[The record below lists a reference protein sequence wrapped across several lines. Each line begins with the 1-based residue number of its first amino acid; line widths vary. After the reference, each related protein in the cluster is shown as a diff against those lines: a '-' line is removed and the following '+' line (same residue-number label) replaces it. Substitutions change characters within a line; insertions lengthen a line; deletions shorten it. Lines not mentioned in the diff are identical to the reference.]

1 MLDRQPASFFVSL
14 PLRTL
19 VVHPFRPDF
28 SNDLLPKLHAELW
41 SDWFGYL
48 HGGWATPTRLER
60 VTGSMQSVLG
70 LAADALA
77 VAGLLAL
84 ALPALVRAVRRRE
97 ANTPL
102 AVLALLAVV
111 SFAAFVVM
119 LLRFPQRYGDP
130 IKTSY
135 LLFTTPCWAVFSVA
149 AWSWLRARSHH
160 LHVALVGI
168 AALYVASY
176 GTDLGAA
183 LSNAGGPR
191 SLGGAAG
198 YVDLVTSFQQNS
210 PTPGLG
216 GTIDFLAGVEN
227 TGDQTASS
235 LVLTVRLPPGLRL
248 VGPPYHERGPGCVG
262 TSAVRCDLDFLAGGS
277 STLIRYSVQ
286 VIAPGPQ
293 TMTAMATSAAPDA
306 RPGDNAATATVE
318 AAPG

>member
-28 SNDLLPKLHAELW
+28 SDDLLPKLHAELW

-48 HGGWATPTRLER
+48 HGGWGAPTQLER
-60 VTGSMQSVLG
+60 VTGSTQSVLG

-84 ALPALVRAVRRRE
+84 ALPALVRAVRRQDTNP
-97 ANTPL
+97 AL

-111 SFAAFVVM
+111 SCAAFVVM

-149 AWSWLRARSHH
+149 AWSWVRARSRRVH
-160 LHVALVGI
+160 LALVAI
-168 AALYVASY
+168 AALYVVSY

-198 YVDLVTSFQQNS
+198 YVDLVTSLQQNS

-216 GTIDFLAGVEN
+216 GTIDFLAGIEN

-235 LVLTVRLPPGLRL
+235 LVLTVQLPPGLRL
-248 VGPPYHERGPGCVG
+248 VGPPYHERGRGCEG
-262 TSAVRCDLDFLAGGS
+262 TSVIRCDLDFLAGGS

-286 VIAPGPQ
+286 VTGPGPQ
-293 TMTAMATSAAPDA
+293 TMTAVATSSAPDA
-306 RPGDNAATATVE
+306 RPGDNAATTTVE